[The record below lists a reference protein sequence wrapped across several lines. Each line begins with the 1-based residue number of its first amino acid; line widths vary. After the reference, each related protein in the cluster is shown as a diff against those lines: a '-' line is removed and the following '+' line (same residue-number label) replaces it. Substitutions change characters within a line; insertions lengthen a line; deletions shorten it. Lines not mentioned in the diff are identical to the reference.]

1 MPDHTPSISTPEPP
15 WQQLCALCNVLYR
28 DQDSWWRGIL
38 DDSELVVRVDHDC
51 VALRLGGTQF
61 LTLESRGHG
70 LHARILPE
78 LLIQAH
84 PGSRFVL
91 TEADLQPE
99 PRIIGSLVELGSA
112 YSLVRRRVLARTD
125 RRQAVL
131 DRLYLRHRAV
141 AAVDIPMPFG
151 RIDLMVVAADGTCV
165 SYLLRRYMD
174 ADLRL
179 TGGGGI
185 VGQLAAVDHWLADA
199 DHALS
204 AVQTALD
211 RLRSLDGPW
220 AGRFVRLPNQ
230 LRLYP
235 RARLLIVDFDHAQ
248 RLSGLS
254 DLLGSVRKEWEK
266 SQSGLDRT
274 LGAGDIL
281 TIGDPGNI
289 SHKLLFSGI

>member
-1 MPDHTPSISTPEPP
+1 M
-15 WQQLCALCNVLYR
+15 
-28 DQDSWWRGIL
+28 L
-38 DDSELVVRVDHDC
+38 DDPELVVRVDNDC

-165 SYLLRRYMD
+165 FYLLRRYMD

-199 DHALS
+199 DHALP

-220 AGRFVRLPNQ
+220 AGCFVRLPNQ